1 MLEAL
6 NALNQL
12 NALHSKNATHHFNAT
27 LPILLKVLEKQ
38 DKDLFLLQ
46 VGNRIIPTRSEQ
58 ELKINQPYFATMQR
72 NQLGDIVLKNL
83 VPAPK
88 ILDALDDDLPAIEMK
103 KIKEILSAKDNTPLK
118 EYKEF
123 LSEKLIHAKN
133 SQEFLNTA
141 NMLLSLQS
149 QVLSFVVENE
159 RKKAFLQV
167 KAKKQSVDFYA
178 LYPNLGEIG
187 GVIYLKEKEKQLF
200 LKTTLQRTKEV
211 LKEAQNTLLG
221 FSSVEIVCEKTPMLF
236 AFEERLLD
244 TIG

>member
-12 NALHSKNATHHFNAT
+12 NALHSKNAAHHFNAT

-46 VGNRIIPTRSEQ
+46 VGNKIIPTRSEQ
-58 ELKINQPYFATMQR
+58 ELKINQPYFAIMQR

-88 ILDALDDDLPAIEMK
+88 ILDALDDLPAIEMK
-103 KIKEILSAKDNTPLK
+103 KLKEILSAKDNTPLK

-123 LSEKLIHAKN
+123 LSEKLIHAKS

-149 QVLSFVVENE
+149 QVLSFVIENE
-159 RKKAFLQV
+159 RKKAFLQM

-211 LKEAQNTLLG
+211 LKETQNTLLG
-221 FSSVEIVCEKTPMLF
+221 FSFVEIVCEKTPMLF

>member
-12 NALHSKNATHHFNAT
+12 NALHSKNAAHHFNAT

-46 VGNRIIPTRSEQ
+46 VGNKIIPTKSEQ

-72 NQLGDIVLKNL
+72 DRLGDIVLKNL

-88 ILDALDDDLPAIEMK
+88 ILDALDDLPAIEMK
-103 KIKEILSAKDNTPLK
+103 QIKEILSAKDNTPLK

-123 LSEKLIHAKN
+123 LSEKLVHAKN

-149 QVLSFVVENE
+149 QVLSFVIENE
-159 RKKAFLQV
+159 RKKAFLQM

-200 LKTTLQRTKEV
+200 LKTTLQRTQEV

>member
-6 NALNQL
+6 NAINQL
-12 NALHSKNATHHFNAT
+12 NALHSKNAAHHFNAT

-46 VGNRIIPTRSEQ
+46 VGNKIIPTRSEQ
-58 ELKINQPYFATMQR
+58 ELKINQPYFAIMQR

-88 ILDALDDDLPAIEMK
+88 ILDALNDLPAIEMK
-103 KIKEILSAKDNTPLK
+103 QIKEILSAKDNTPLK

-123 LSEKLIHAKN
+123 LSEKLVHAKS

-149 QVLSFVVENE
+149 QVLSFVIENE
-159 RKKAFLQV
+159 RKKAFLQM

-221 FSSVEIVCEKTPMLF
+221 FSFVEIVCEKTPMLF

-244 TIG
+244 TLG

>member
-12 NALHSKNATHHFNAT
+12 NALHSKNAAHHFNAT

-38 DKDLFLLQ
+38 DKNLFLLQ
-46 VGNRIIPTRSEQ
+46 VGNKIILTRSEQ
-58 ELKINQPYFATMQR
+58 ELKINQPYFAIMQR

-88 ILDALDDDLPAIEMK
+88 ILDGLDDLPAIEMK
-103 KIKEILSAKDNTPLK
+103 QIKEILSAKDNTPLK

-159 RKKAFLQV
+159 RKKAFLQM

-221 FSSVEIVCEKTPMLF
+221 FSFVEIVCEKTPMLF

-244 TIG
+244 TLG

>member
-12 NALHSKNATHHFNAT
+12 NALHSKNAAHHFNAT

-46 VGNRIIPTRSEQ
+46 VGNKIIPTKSEQ

-88 ILDALDDDLPAIEMK
+88 ILDALDDLPAIEMK
-103 KIKEILSAKDNTPLK
+103 KLKEILSAKDNTPLK

-159 RKKAFLQV
+159 RKKAFLQM

-221 FSSVEIVCEKTPMLF
+221 FSFVEIVCEKTPMLF
-236 AFEERLLD
+236 AFEDRLLD
-244 TIG
+244 TLG

>member
-12 NALHSKNATHHFNAT
+12 NALHSKNAAHHFNAT

-38 DKDLFLLQ
+38 DKNLFLLQ
-46 VGNRIIPTRSEQ
+46 VGNKIIPTKSEQ

-88 ILDALDDDLPAIEMK
+88 ILDALDDLPALEMK
-103 KIKEILSAKDNTPLK
+103 KIKEILSAKDSTPLK

-123 LSEKLIHAKN
+123 LSEKLVHAKN

-149 QVLSFVVENE
+149 QVLSFVIENE
-159 RKKAFLQV
+159 RKKAFLQM

-221 FSSVEIVCEKTPMLF
+221 FSFVEIVCEKTPMLF

-244 TIG
+244 TLG

>member
-12 NALHSKNATHHFNAT
+12 NALHSKNAAHHFNAT

-46 VGNRIIPTRSEQ
+46 VGNKIIPTKSEQ
-58 ELKINQPYFATMQR
+58 ELKINQPYFATMQK

-88 ILDALDDDLPAIEMK
+88 ILDALDDLPALEMK
-103 KIKEILSAKDNTPLK
+103 KLKEILSAKDNTPLK

-123 LSEKLIHAKN
+123 LSEKLIHAKS

-149 QVLSFVVENE
+149 QVLSFVIENE
-159 RKKAFLQV
+159 RKKAFLQM

-200 LKTTLQRTKEV
+200 LKTTLQRTKEI

-221 FSSVEIVCEKTPMLF
+221 FSFVEIVCEKTPMLF

-244 TIG
+244 TLG

>member
-12 NALHSKNATHHFNAT
+12 NALHSKNAAHHFNAT

-46 VGNRIIPTRSEQ
+46 VGNKIIPTKSEQ

-88 ILDALDDDLPAIEMK
+88 ILDALDDLPALEMK
-103 KIKEILSAKDNTPLK
+103 KLKEILSAKDNTPLK

-123 LSEKLIHAKN
+123 LSEKLIHAKS

-149 QVLSFVVENE
+149 QVLSFVIENE
-159 RKKAFLQV
+159 RKKAFLQM

-221 FSSVEIVCEKTPMLF
+221 FSFVEIVCEKTPMLF

-244 TIG
+244 TLG

>member
-12 NALHSKNATHHFNAT
+12 NALHSKNAAHHFNAA

-46 VGNRIIPTRSEQ
+46 VGNKIIPTKSEQ

-88 ILDALDDDLPAIEMK
+88 ILDALDDLPALEMK
-103 KIKEILSAKDNTPLK
+103 QIKEILSAKDNTSLK
-118 EYKEF
+118 EYKEL
-123 LSEKLIHAKN
+123 LSEKLIHAKS

-149 QVLSFVVENE
+149 QVLSFVIENE

-221 FSSVEIVCEKTPMLF
+221 FSFVEIVCEKTPMLF

-244 TIG
+244 TLG

>member
-12 NALHSKNATHHFNAT
+12 NALHSKNATHHFNAA

-46 VGNRIIPTRSEQ
+46 VGNRIIPTKSEQ

-88 ILDALDDDLPAIEMK
+88 ILDALDDLSALEMK
-103 KIKEILSAKDNTPLK
+103 QIKEILSAKDNTPLK

-123 LSEKLIHAKN
+123 LSEKLVHAKS

-159 RKKAFLQV
+159 RKKAFLQI

-200 LKTTLQRTKEV
+200 LKTTLQRTKEI

-244 TIG
+244 TLG

>member
-12 NALHSKNATHHFNAT
+12 NALHSKNAAHHFNAT

-46 VGNRIIPTRSEQ
+46 VGNKIIPTRSEQ

-88 ILDALDDDLPAIEMK
+88 ILDALNDLPAIEMK
-103 KIKEILSAKDNTPLK
+103 QIKEILSTKDNTPLK

-123 LSEKLIHAKN
+123 LSEKLVHAKS

-149 QVLSFVVENE
+149 QVLSFVIENE
-159 RKKAFLQV
+159 RKKAFLQM

-211 LKEAQNTLLG
+211 LKEAQNTLFG
-221 FSSVEIVCEKTPMLF
+221 FSCVEIVCEKTPMLF

-244 TIG
+244 TLG

>member
-12 NALHSKNATHHFNAT
+12 NVLHSKNAAHHFNAT

-46 VGNRIIPTRSEQ
+46 VGNKIIPTKSEQ
-58 ELKINQPYFATMQR
+58 ELKINQPYFAVMQR

-88 ILDALDDDLPAIEMK
+88 ILDALDDLPAIEMK
-103 KIKEILSAKDNTPLK
+103 KLKEILSAKDNTPLK

-123 LSEKLIHAKN
+123 LSEKLIHAKS

-149 QVLSFVVENE
+149 QVLSFVIENE
-159 RKKAFLQV
+159 RKKVFLQM

-200 LKTTLQRTKEV
+200 LKTTLQRTKEI

-221 FSSVEIVCEKTPMLF
+221 FSFVEIVCEKTPMLF
-236 AFEERLLD
+236 AFEDRLLD
-244 TIG
+244 TLG

>member
-12 NALHSKNATHHFNAT
+12 NALHSKNAAHHFNAT

-46 VGNRIIPTRSEQ
+46 VGNKIIPTKSEQ

-88 ILDALDDDLPAIEMK
+88 ILDGLDDLPALEMK

-123 LSEKLIHAKN
+123 LSEKLVHAKN

-159 RKKAFLQV
+159 RKKAFLQM

-221 FSSVEIVCEKTPMLF
+221 FSFVEIVCEKTPMLF

-244 TIG
+244 TLG

>member
-12 NALHSKNATHHFNAT
+12 NALHSKNAAHHFNAT

-46 VGNRIIPTRSEQ
+46 VGNKIIPTKSEQ

-88 ILDALDDDLPAIEMK
+88 ILDGLDDLPTLEMK
-103 KIKEILSAKDNTPLK
+103 QIKEILSAKDNTPLK

-123 LSEKLIHAKN
+123 LSEKLIHAKS

-221 FSSVEIVCEKTPMLF
+221 FSFVEIVCEKTPMLF

-244 TIG
+244 TLG

>member
-12 NALHSKNATHHFNAT
+12 NALHSKNAAHHFNAT

-46 VGNRIIPTRSEQ
+46 VGNKIIPTKSEQ

-88 ILDALDDDLPAIEMK
+88 ILDALDDLPAIEMK
-103 KIKEILSAKDNTPLK
+103 KLKEILSAKDNTPLK

-123 LSEKLIHAKN
+123 LSEKLIHAKS

-149 QVLSFVVENE
+149 QVLSFVIENE
-159 RKKAFLQV
+159 RKKAFLQM

-221 FSSVEIVCEKTPMLF
+221 FSFVEIVCEKTPMLF

>member
-1 MLEAL
+1 MLEVL
-6 NALNQL
+6 NAINQL
-12 NALHSKNATHHFNAT
+12 NALHSKNAAHHFNAT

-46 VGNRIIPTRSEQ
+46 VGNRIIPTKSEQ

-88 ILDALDDDLPAIEMK
+88 ILEALDDLSALEMK
-103 KIKEILSAKDNTPLK
+103 KIKEILSAKDSTPLK
-118 EYKEF
+118 EYKEL
-123 LSEKLIHAKN
+123 LSEKLVHAKN
-133 SQEFLNTA
+133 PQEFLNTA

-149 QVLSFVVENE
+149 QVLSFVIENE

-167 KAKKQSVDFYA
+167 KAKKQSIDFYA

-187 GVIYLKEKEKQLF
+187 GVIYLKEQEKQLF
-200 LKTTLQRTKEV
+200 LKTTLQRTKEI

-236 AFEERLLD
+236 AFEERLLN
-244 TIG
+244 TLG

>member
-12 NALHSKNATHHFNAT
+12 NALHSKNAAHHFNAA

-46 VGNRIIPTRSEQ
+46 VGNRIIPTKSEQ

-72 NQLGDIVLKNL
+72 NRLGDIVLKNL

-88 ILDALDDDLPAIEMK
+88 ILDALDDLPAIEMK
-103 KIKEILSAKDNTPLK
+103 QIKEILSAKDNTPLK

-123 LSEKLIHAKN
+123 LSEKLVHAKS

-178 LYPNLGEIG
+178 LYSNLGEIG

-221 FSSVEIVCEKTPMLF
+221 FSFVEIVCEKTPMLF

>member
-12 NALHSKNATHHFNAT
+12 NALHSKNASHHFNAT

-46 VGNRIIPTRSEQ
+46 VGNRIIPTKSEQ
-58 ELKINQPYFATMQR
+58 DLKINQPYFAIMQR

-88 ILDALDDDLPAIEMK
+88 ILDALDDLPTLEMK
-103 KIKEILSAKDNTPLK
+103 QIKEILSAKDNTPLK

-149 QVLSFVVENE
+149 QVLSFVIENE
-159 RKKAFLQV
+159 RKKAFLQM

-200 LKTTLQRTKEV
+200 LKTTLQRTKEI

-244 TIG
+244 TLG

>member
-12 NALHSKNATHHFNAT
+12 NALHSKNAAHHFNAT

-46 VGNRIIPTRSEQ
+46 VGNKIIPTKSEQ
-58 ELKINQPYFATMQR
+58 ELKINQPYFAIMQR

-88 ILDALDDDLPAIEMK
+88 ILDALDDLPAIEMK
-103 KIKEILSAKDNTPLK
+103 KLKEILSAKDNTPLK

-123 LSEKLIHAKN
+123 LSEKLIHAKS

-159 RKKAFLQV
+159 RKKAFLQM

-211 LKEAQNTLLG
+211 LKEAQNTLSG
-221 FSSVEIVCEKTPMLF
+221 FSFVEIVCEKTPMLF
-236 AFEERLLD
+236 AFEDRLLD
-244 TIG
+244 TLG

>member
-12 NALHSKNATHHFNAT
+12 NALHSKNATHHFNAA

-46 VGNRIIPTRSEQ
+46 VGNKIIPTKSEQ
-58 ELKINQPYFATMQR
+58 ELKINQPYFAVMQK

-88 ILDALDDDLPAIEMK
+88 ILDALDDLPTIEMK
-103 KIKEILSAKDNTPLK
+103 KLKEILSAKDNTPLK
-118 EYKEF
+118 EYKEL
-123 LSEKLIHAKN
+123 LSEKLVHAKS

-149 QVLSFVVENE
+149 QVLSFVIENE
-159 RKKAFLQV
+159 RKKAFLQM

-221 FSSVEIVCEKTPMLF
+221 FSSVEIACEKTPMLF

>member
-12 NALHSKNATHHFNAT
+12 NALHSKNAAHHFNAT

-38 DKDLFLLQ
+38 DKNLFLLQ
-46 VGNRIIPTRSEQ
+46 VGNKIIPTRSEQ
-58 ELKINQPYFATMQR
+58 DLKINQPYFAIMQR

-88 ILDALDDDLPAIEMK
+88 ILDALDDLPALEMK
-103 KIKEILSAKDNTPLK
+103 QIKEILSGKDNTPLK
-118 EYKEF
+118 EYKEL
-123 LSEKLIHAKN
+123 LSEKLVHAKS

-149 QVLSFVVENE
+149 QVLSFVIENE
-159 RKKAFLQV
+159 RKKAFLQI

-178 LYPNLGEIG
+178 LYPNLGEIS

-200 LKTTLQRTKEV
+200 LKTTLQRTQEV

>member
-12 NALHSKNATHHFNAT
+12 NALHSKNAAHHFNAA

-46 VGNRIIPTRSEQ
+46 VGNKIIPTKSEQ

-88 ILDALDDDLPAIEMK
+88 ILDALDDLPALEMK
-103 KIKEILSAKDNTPLK
+103 KLKEILSAKDNTPLK

-123 LSEKLIHAKN
+123 LSEKLIHAKS

-159 RKKAFLQV
+159 RKKAFLQM

-187 GVIYLKEKEKQLF
+187 GVICLKEKEKQLF

-244 TIG
+244 TLG

>member
-12 NALHSKNATHHFNAT
+12 NALHSKNAAHHFNAT

-38 DKDLFLLQ
+38 DKNLFLLQ
-46 VGNRIIPTRSEQ
+46 VGNKIIPTRSEQ
-58 ELKINQPYFATMQR
+58 ELKINQPYFAIMQR
-72 NQLGDIVLKNL
+72 DRLGDIVLKNL

-88 ILDALDDDLPAIEMK
+88 ILDALDDLPAIEMN

-123 LSEKLIHAKN
+123 LSEKLVHAKS

-159 RKKAFLQV
+159 RKKAFLQM

-211 LKEAQNTLLG
+211 LKEAQNTLSG
-221 FSSVEIVCEKTPMLF
+221 FSFVEIVCEKTPMLF
-236 AFEERLLD
+236 AFEDRLLD

>member
-12 NALHSKNATHHFNAT
+12 NALHSKNATHHFNAA

-46 VGNRIIPTRSEQ
+46 VGNKIIPTKSEQ
-58 ELKINQPYFATMQR
+58 ELKINQPYFAIMQR
-72 NQLGDIVLKNL
+72 DRLGDIVLKNL

-88 ILDALDDDLPAIEMK
+88 ILDALDDLPTLEMK
-103 KIKEILSAKDNTPLK
+103 KIKEILSTKDNTPLK

-244 TIG
+244 TLG

>member
-46 VGNRIIPTRSEQ
+46 VGNKIIPTKSEQ
-58 ELKINQPYFATMQR
+58 ELKINQPYFAIMQR

-88 ILDALDDDLPAIEMK
+88 ILDALDDLPALEMK
-103 KIKEILSAKDNTPLK
+103 KLKEILSAKDNTPLK

-123 LSEKLIHAKN
+123 LSEKLVHAKS

-149 QVLSFVVENE
+149 QVLSFVIENE
-159 RKKAFLQV
+159 RKKAFLQM

-221 FSSVEIVCEKTPMLF
+221 FSFVEIVCEKTPMLF

-244 TIG
+244 TLG

>member
-6 NALNQL
+6 NAINQL
-12 NALHSKNATHHFNAT
+12 NALHSKNASHHFNAT

-46 VGNRIIPTRSEQ
+46 VGNRIIPTKSEQ

-88 ILDALDDDLPAIEMK
+88 ILDGLDDLPTLEMK
-103 KIKEILSAKDNTPLK
+103 QIKEILSAKDNTPLK

-123 LSEKLIHAKN
+123 LSEKLIHAKS

-200 LKTTLQRTKEV
+200 LKTTLQKTKEV

-221 FSSVEIVCEKTPMLF
+221 FSFVEIVCEKTPMLF
-236 AFEERLLD
+236 AFEEHLLD
-244 TIG
+244 TLG

>member
-12 NALHSKNATHHFNAT
+12 NALHSKNAAHHFNAT

-88 ILDALDDDLPAIEMK
+88 ILDALDDLPAIEMK

-123 LSEKLIHAKN
+123 LSEKLIHAKS
-133 SQEFLNTA
+133 SQEFLNIA

-149 QVLSFVVENE
+149 QVLSFVIENE
-159 RKKAFLQV
+159 RKKAFLQM

-221 FSSVEIVCEKTPMLF
+221 FSFVEIVCEKTPMLF

>member
-46 VGNRIIPTRSEQ
+46 VGNKIIPTKSEQ
-58 ELKINQPYFATMQR
+58 ELKINQPYFAIMQR

-88 ILDALDDDLPAIEMK
+88 ILDALDDLPAIEMK
-103 KIKEILSAKDNTPLK
+103 QIKEILSAKDNTPLK

-123 LSEKLIHAKN
+123 LSEKLIHAKS

-159 RKKAFLQV
+159 RKKAFLQM

-221 FSSVEIVCEKTPMLF
+221 FSFVEIVCEKTPMLF

>member
-12 NALHSKNATHHFNAT
+12 NALHSKNAAHHFNAT

-46 VGNRIIPTRSEQ
+46 VGNKIIPTKSEQ

-88 ILDALDDDLPAIEMK
+88 ILDALDDLPALEMK

-159 RKKAFLQV
+159 RKKAFLQM

-221 FSSVEIVCEKTPMLF
+221 FSFVEIVCEKTPMLF

>member
-12 NALHSKNATHHFNAT
+12 NALHSKNAAHHFNAA

-46 VGNRIIPTRSEQ
+46 VGNKIIPTKSEQ

-88 ILDALDDDLPAIEMK
+88 ILDALNDLPTLEMN

-123 LSEKLIHAKN
+123 LSEKLVHAKS

-149 QVLSFVVENE
+149 QVLSFVIENE
-159 RKKAFLQV
+159 RKKAFLQI

-221 FSSVEIVCEKTPMLF
+221 FSFVEIVCEKTPMLF

>member
-12 NALHSKNATHHFNAT
+12 NALHSKNAAHHFNAT

-46 VGNRIIPTRSEQ
+46 VGNKIIPTKSEQ
-58 ELKINQPYFATMQR
+58 ELKINQPYFATMQK

-88 ILDALDDDLPAIEMK
+88 ILDALDDLPALEMNK
-103 KIKEILSAKDNTPLK
+103 LKEILSAKDNTPLK

-123 LSEKLIHAKN
+123 LSEKLVHAKS

-149 QVLSFVVENE
+149 QVLSFVIENE
-159 RKKAFLQV
+159 RKKAFLQM

-221 FSSVEIVCEKTPMLF
+221 FSFVEIVCEKTPMLF
-236 AFEERLLD
+236 AFEDRLLD

>member
-12 NALHSKNATHHFNAT
+12 NALHSKNAAHHFNAT

-46 VGNRIIPTRSEQ
+46 VGNKIIPTKSEQ

-88 ILDALDDDLPAIEMK
+88 ILDALDDLPTLEMK

-123 LSEKLIHAKN
+123 LSEKLVHAKS

-149 QVLSFVVENE
+149 QVLSFVIENE
-159 RKKAFLQV
+159 RKKAFLQM

-221 FSSVEIVCEKTPMLF
+221 FSFVEIVCEKTPMLF

-244 TIG
+244 TLG

>member
-12 NALHSKNATHHFNAT
+12 NALHSKNAAHHFNAA

-46 VGNRIIPTRSEQ
+46 VGNRIIPTKSEQ
-58 ELKINQPYFATMQR
+58 DLKINQPYFATMQR
-72 NQLGDIVLKNL
+72 DRLGDIVLKNL

-88 ILDALDDDLPAIEMK
+88 ILDGLDDLPTLEMN

-123 LSEKLIHAKN
+123 LSEKLVHAKS

-167 KAKKQSVDFYA
+167 KAKKQSVDFYV

>member
-12 NALHSKNATHHFNAT
+12 NTLHSKNAAHHFNAT

-46 VGNRIIPTRSEQ
+46 VGNKIIPTKSEQ
-58 ELKINQPYFATMQR
+58 ELKINQPYFATMQK

-88 ILDALDDDLPAIEMK
+88 ILDALDDLPALEMK
-103 KIKEILSAKDNTPLK
+103 KLKEILSAKDNTPLK

-123 LSEKLIHAKN
+123 LSEKLVHAKS

-159 RKKAFLQV
+159 RKKAFLQM

-221 FSSVEIVCEKTPMLF
+221 FSFVEIVCEKTPMLF

>member
-38 DKDLFLLQ
+38 DKNLFLLQ
-46 VGNRIIPTRSEQ
+46 VGNKIIPTKSEQ

-88 ILDALDDDLPAIEMK
+88 ILDALNDLSALEMK

-123 LSEKLIHAKN
+123 LSEKLVHAKN

-159 RKKAFLQV
+159 RKKAFLQM

-200 LKTTLQRTKEV
+200 LKTSLQRTKEV

-244 TIG
+244 TLG

>member
-12 NALHSKNATHHFNAT
+12 NALHSKNATHHFNAA

-46 VGNRIIPTRSEQ
+46 VGNKIIPTKSEQ

-88 ILDALDDDLPAIEMK
+88 ILDGLDDLPAIEMHK
-103 KIKEILSAKDNTPLK
+103 LKEILSAKDNTPLK

-123 LSEKLIHAKN
+123 LSEKLVHAKS

-149 QVLSFVVENE
+149 QVLSFVIENE
-159 RKKAFLQV
+159 RKKAFLQM

-211 LKEAQNTLLG
+211 LKEAQSTLLG
-221 FSSVEIVCEKTPMLF
+221 FSFVEIACEKTPMLF

-244 TIG
+244 TLG

>member
-12 NALHSKNATHHFNAT
+12 NALHSKNAAHHFNAA

-46 VGNRIIPTRSEQ
+46 VGNKIILTKSEQ
-58 ELKINQPYFATMQR
+58 DLKINQPYFATMQR
-72 NQLGDIVLKNL
+72 DRLGDIVLKNL

-88 ILDALDDDLPAIEMK
+88 ILDGLDDLPAIEMHK
-103 KIKEILSAKDNTPLK
+103 LKEILSTKDNTPLK
-118 EYKEF
+118 EYKEL
-123 LSEKLIHAKN
+123 LSEKLVHAKS

-149 QVLSFVVENE
+149 QVLSFVIENE
-159 RKKAFLQV
+159 RKKAFLQM

-221 FSSVEIVCEKTPMLF
+221 FSFVEIVCEKTPILF

-244 TIG
+244 TLG

>member
-12 NALHSKNATHHFNAT
+12 NAFNSKNAAHHFNAA

-46 VGNRIIPTRSEQ
+46 VGNRIIPTKSEQ

-88 ILDALDDDLPAIEMK
+88 ILDALDDLPTLEMHK
-103 KIKEILSAKDNTPLK
+103 LKEILSAKDNTPLK

-123 LSEKLIHAKN
+123 LNEKLVHAKS

-149 QVLSFVVENE
+149 QVLSFVIENE
-159 RKKAFLQV
+159 RKKAFLQM

-187 GVIYLKEKEKQLF
+187 GIIYLKEKEKQLF

-221 FSSVEIVCEKTPMLF
+221 FSFVEIVCEKTPMLF

>member
-12 NALHSKNATHHFNAT
+12 NALHSKNAAHHFNAT

-88 ILDALDDDLPAIEMK
+88 ILDALDDLPALEMK
-103 KIKEILSAKDNTPLK
+103 QIKEILSAKDNTPLK

-123 LSEKLIHAKN
+123 LSEKLVHAKN

-149 QVLSFVVENE
+149 QVLSFVIENE
-159 RKKAFLQV
+159 RKKAFLQM